1 MPIPADGP
9 ATIEAVKT
17 HLSIDDTDDDAF
29 ITSIVAAVNTRVL
42 SWPVSAEAEDAVDW
56 TVPEVA
62 HIVTGANMLA
72 ARLVRRRNSPDGV
85 AAFGELGPLYVQRS
99 DPDVALL
106 LKLGQYKKPK
116 AR

>member
-1 MPIPADGP
+1 MPIPAGGP
-9 ATIEAVKT
+9 STVEAVKT
-17 HLSIDDTDDDAF
+17 HLTIADDLDDAY
-29 ITSIVAAVNTRVL
+29 IASIVAAVNTRVL
-42 SWPVSAEAEDAVDW
+42 SWPVAADAEAAADW
-56 TVPEVA
+56 DEPEVA

-85 AAFGELGPLYVQRS
+85 AAFGELGPVYVQRS
-99 DPDVALL
+99 DPDVAML